1 MKTWLTYLAAAAMGL
16 AFQVNFKESSFFY
29 ETMNFMANLTL
40 RLGIFIVFPLVLI
53 SMTAGTASLKR
64 EKGANGF
71 VWISTICWSLLTTVL
86 LSISAALLFKVFPI
100 AFPSTSTSATTTENA
115 TQLVTTLSQS
125 TVSKL
130 NSANPLSINLFLNLI
145 KTSDCLIPV
154 IFVALVLGYALRPT
168 TEVIRP
174 AYMVLNSLSEV
185 MFRLVKQ
192 ISQLMWIAV
201 FFISGMWYE
210 TLWADRTIFH
220 SWRWVVMFCIVGFGA
235 LLVIIPLIY
244 AIATGFKRNP
254 YKQIRRLLS
263 ASTAAF
269 FSVNYMFSMPALYT
283 DCRINLGIQKRVVAT
298 ALPLHSVITKG
309 GSAMIGTLCSCSL
322 VLAVSGRMPTTT
334 ELITIALACTLVSYV
349 SCLHAGYEVL
359 FCSAM
364 AMSLINSNLSIMAVS
379 ILGVLPMMNGI
390 ALLFDTLLAG
400 LGTSFTAVYLNA
412 DCNIREKDIV

>member
-40 RLGIFIVFPLVLI
+40 RLGIFMVFPLVLV

-115 TQLVTTLSQS
+115 TQLITTLSQS

-174 AYMVLNSLSEV
+174 AYIVLNSLSEV
-185 MFRLVKQ
+185 MFRLVKK

-220 SWRWVVMFCIVGFGA
+220 SWRWVVMFCIVGFGT

>member
-1 MKTWLTYLAAAAMGL
+1 MKTWLTYLAAAALGL
-16 AFQVNFKESSFFY
+16 ALQVNFKESSFFY

-40 RLGIFIVFPLVLI
+40 KLGIFIVFPLVLI

-115 TQLVTTLSQS
+115 TQLITTLSQS

-379 ILGVLPMMNGI
+379 ILGVLPIMNGI
-390 ALLFDTLLAG
+390 ALLFDALLAG

>member
-29 ETMNFMANLTL
+29 SAMNFMANITL
-40 RLGIFIVFPLVLI
+40 KMGIFIVFPLVLVT
-53 SMTAGTASLKR
+53 MTSGTASLTRK
-64 EKGANGF
+64 KGANGF
-71 VWISTICWSLLTTVL
+71 VWLSTIFWSLLTTAL
-86 LSISAALLFKVFPI
+86 LSVAAALLFTAYPV
-100 AFPSTSTSATTTENA
+100 AFPSTSTSSVNA
-115 TQLVTTLSQS
+115 DTAAQLVTTLSQS

-130 NSANPLSINLFLNLI
+130 NAANPLSVNLFLNLI
-145 KTSDCLIPV
+145 KSSDCLIPV
-154 IFVALVLGYALRPT
+154 ILVALVMGYALRPT
-168 TEVIRP
+168 TEIIRP
-174 AYMVLNSLSEV
+174 AYIVLNSMSEV
-185 MFRLVKQ
+185 LFRLVKK

-201 FFISGMWYE
+201 FFISGTWYE
-210 TLWADRTIFH
+210 TLWADRTIFA
-220 SWRWVVMFCIVGFGA
+220 SWRFVVMFCIVGFST

-254 YKQIRRLLS
+254 YTQIRRLLS
-263 ASTAAF
+263 ASAAAF
-269 FSVNYMFSMPALYT
+269 FSVNYMFSLPALYT
-283 DCRINLGIQKRVVAT
+283 DCRVNLGIQKRVVAT

-322 VLAVSGRMPTTT
+322 VMALNGRMPTTA
-334 ELITIALACTLVSYV
+334 EAISIAIACTVVSFV

-364 AMSLINSNLSIMAVS
+364 AMSLINSSATNMAVS

-400 LGTSFTAVYLNA
+400 LGTSFTAVHLNA

>member
-40 RLGIFIVFPLVLI
+40 KMGIFMVFPLVLVT
-53 SMTAGTASLKR
+53 MTAGTASLKR

-86 LSISAALLFKVFPI
+86 LSISATLLFKVFPI
-100 AFPSTSTSATTTENA
+100 AFPSTSTSTVSAETA

-125 TVSKL
+125 TVNKL
-130 NSANPLSINLFLNLI
+130 NSANPLSVNLFLNLI

-154 IFVALVLGYALRPT
+154 IFVALILGYAMRPT

-185 MFRLVKQ
+185 MFRLVKK
-192 ISQLMWIAV
+192 ISQILWIAV

-220 SWRWVVMFCIVGFGA
+220 SWRWVVMFCIVGFGT
-235 LLVIIPLIY
+235 LLIIIPLIY

-269 FSVNYMFSMPALYT
+269 FSVNYMFSMPTLYT
-283 DCRINLGIQKRVVAT
+283 DCRINLGVHKRVVAT

-364 AMSLINSNLSIMAVS
+364 AMSLINSDYSSMAVS

>member
-29 ETMNFMANLTL
+29 TTMNFMANVTL
-40 RLGIFIVFPLVLI
+40 KLGIFMVFPLVLVT
-53 SMTAGTASLKR
+53 MTSGTASLTRK
-64 EKGANGF
+64 KGANGF
-71 VWISTICWSLLTTVL
+71 VWLSTIFWSLLTTAL
-86 LSISAALLFKVFPI
+86 LSVAAALLFKVFPV
-100 AFPSTSTSATTTENA
+100 AFPSTSTSSANTETATA
-115 TQLVTTLSQS
+115 LVTALSQS

-130 NSANPLSINLFLNLI
+130 DSANPLSINLFLNLI
-145 KTSDCLIPV
+145 KSSDCLIP
-154 IFVALVLGYALRPT
+154 IILIALIMGYALRPT
-168 TEVIRP
+168 TEIIRP
-174 AYMVLNSLSEV
+174 AYIVLNSLSEV
-185 MFRLVKQ
+185 MFRLVKK

-201 FFISGMWYE
+201 FFISGVWYE
-210 TLWADRTIFH
+210 TLWSDRTIFA
-220 SWRWVVMFCIVGFGA
+220 SWRFVVMFCIVGFST
-235 LLVIIPLIY
+235 LLIIIPLIY

-254 YKQIRRLLS
+254 YAQIRRLLS

-269 FSVNYMFSMPALYT
+269 FSVNYMFSLPALYT
-283 DCRINLGIQKRVVAT
+283 DCRINLGIHKRVVAT
-298 ALPLHSVITKG
+298 ALPIHSVITKG

-334 ELITIALACTLVSYV
+334 ELITIALACTIVSFV

-364 AMSLINSNLSIMAVS
+364 AMSLINSSATSMAVS

-400 LGTSFTAVYLNA
+400 LGTSFTAVHLNA